1 MRKTFLFILFLVSGV
16 TLVFAWGSWG
26 HEHINRAAVF
36 ALPSEMRPFFYNHI
50 DFITEES
57 GVPDLRKYTINDKAE
72 FARHY
77 INFESFGDNAIDS
90 LPRTMKEI
98 KLKYS
103 DSLLEKFGILPW
115 YLIDMEEKLTQAF
128 RSKRKAEILFLAADE
143 AHYIGDAHMPL
154 HTALNHDGQL
164 TNQKGIHALW
174 ESQLPELFGA
184 GYNLYTGN
192 ARYIDD
198 ITRETWKI
206 MASTH
211 LLADTLLAIERK
223 LKEGYPKNEIYV
235 LDSAGNIKKNKFNQP
250 IHSYGYA
257 KRYHELL
264 NGMVERQLRLAIAE
278 TANFWYTAWVN
289 AAKPSLDDLDSK
301 ELTERNKQNYQKDFI
316 LWQHG
321 RLFGLKSDPEF

>member
-1 MRKTFLFILFLVSGV
+1 MRKTFLFILILVSGV

-115 YLIDMEEKLTQAF
+115 YIIEMEEKLTQAF
-128 RSKRKAEILFLAADE
+128 RSKRKAEILFLAAYE

-154 HTALNHDGQL
+154 H
-164 TNQKGIHALW
+164 
-174 ESQLPELFGA
+174 
-184 GYNLYTGN
+184 
-192 ARYIDD
+192 
-198 ITRETWKI
+198 
-206 MASTH
+206 
-211 LLADTLLAIERK
+211 
-223 LKEGYPKNEIYV
+223 
-235 LDSAGNIKKNKFNQP
+235 
-250 IHSYGYA
+250 
-257 KRYHELL
+257 
-264 NGMVERQLRLAIAE
+264 
-278 TANFWYTAWVN
+278 
-289 AAKPSLDDLDSK
+289 
-301 ELTERNKQNYQKDFI
+301 
-316 LWQHG
+316 
-321 RLFGLKSDPEF
+321 